1 MTSLP
6 HRPPLSRSAFRLLA
20 ASIAM
25 LFVGGVIAA
34 VGPPGAPAVPA
45 AAAAVAPAPAPD
57 PRVLPPIR
65 IEAPAIAV
73 DAPVDPLG
81 VTDSGELQVPGDYQ
95 RVGWWAGGASPGAP
109 GPAVL
114 VGHLDSTSGPA
125 VFFKLDKLKIGDRI
139 FVHREDGSASEFTV
153 TKLESYAKDRF
164 PTLDVYGSTEGPT
177 LRLVTCYGSF
187 DRRTRHYRDNLVV
200 YAEPSP

>member
-1 MTSLP
+1 MS
-6 HRPPLSRSAFRLLA
+6 
-20 ASIAM
+20 
-25 LFVGGVIAA
+25 AA
-34 VGPPGAPAVPA
+34 VAPLGAPAVPA
-45 AAAAVAPAPAPD
+45 AAAAVAPASAPD
-57 PRVLPPIR
+57 PGVLSPIR
-65 IEAPAIAV
+65 IEVPAIAV

-81 VTDSGELQVPGDYQ
+81 VTDSGELQVPADYQ
-95 RVGWWAGGASPGAP
+95 RVGWWADGASPGAP

-153 TKLESYAKDRF
+153 TKRESYAKDRF

-200 YAEPSP
+200 YASPSP